1 MEAVGELSVEL
12 STRLSGRR
20 SRMSRWETTERSP
33 APGGGTEEEEKTREL
48 EQILPLRLLE
58 QSNSLI
64 LIWTIYMYPSYVKY
78 IICIIFI

>member
-58 QSNSLI
+58 QSNCLI
-64 LIWTIYMYPSYVKY
+64 PLWTIY
-78 IICIIFI
+78 ICTLHM